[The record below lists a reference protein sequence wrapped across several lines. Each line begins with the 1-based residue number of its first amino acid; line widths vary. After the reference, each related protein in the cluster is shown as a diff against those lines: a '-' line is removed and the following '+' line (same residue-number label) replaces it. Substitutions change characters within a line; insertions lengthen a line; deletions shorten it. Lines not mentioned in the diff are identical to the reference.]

1 MANRDNRVY
10 DSGLVDGASR
20 KERRLANDDA
30 TNMLFGSMTPPM
42 PGMQPSMP
50 YTMRKPAEP
59 GKTPVN
65 VQVVVNNH
73 SRDNSSTANVSSSEE
88 NTQVQFRENYV
99 QGIQTEN
106 GQAFIQGNGNN
117 QSATESQG
125 TTDAYVMQQRL
136 LNEQNADKN
145 FLPTDNMTEE
155 MRQCLEASVANENK
169 QQQEA
174 LHNSAI
180 QQPAYNEQSMQPQT
194 PQYASPFGNQQ
205 GGNMYGSQQPQQPA
219 YGASQPAY
227 NEQPMQPQAPQY
239 ASPFG
244 NQQGS
249 NMYSSQQPQQ
259 PSFGASQPAY
269 NEQPVQPQAP
279 QYASP
284 FGNQQ
289 GSNVYGSQ
297 QPQQPA
303 YGASQPAYNEQLVQ
317 PQAPQYTSPFGNQQG
332 SNMYGSQQPQQGFS
346 NVPYYAE
353 TSRETY
359 NYNGLQRPK
368 ENANIY
374 GKRIISVYSPK
385 GGSGKSSVT
394 KELACAFVRDDAS
407 INGRKPKVLLVDLDF
422 SACDLHTIFS
432 IPPSPN
438 IMSWVNMMRR
448 DIQATGSIPP
458 YDKYTID
465 KFIRH
470 NVHEG
475 LDILVGPP
483 MNQESKLFT
492 VEIVSA
498 ICKNLKACDYD
509 IVIYDN
515 APSKE
520 EETLRIL
527 EQSDDVLCL
536 CTLDTT
542 TIAELSEF
550 LKIARERS
558 FDASKLKLVI
568 NNVPTDSK
576 NIDIFPQD
584 IIDLYDIK
592 PLGQLPHDDN
602 VRLSNNSAYAL
613 LLDKKETPYV
623 KSMKNIANAL
633 VPIYREE
640 KQGLFARLFG
650 KKK

>member
-1 MANRDNRVY
+1 
-10 DSGLVDGASR
+10 
-20 KERRLANDDA
+20 
-30 TNMLFGSMTPPM
+30 
-42 PGMQPSMP
+42 
-50 YTMRKPAEP
+50 
-59 GKTPVN
+59 
-65 VQVVVNNH
+65 
-73 SRDNSSTANVSSSEE
+73 
-88 NTQVQFRENYV
+88 
-99 QGIQTEN
+99 
-106 GQAFIQGNGNN
+106 
-117 QSATESQG
+117 
-125 TTDAYVMQQRL
+125 
-136 LNEQNADKN
+136 
-145 FLPTDNMTEE
+145 
-155 MRQCLEASVANENK
+155 
-169 QQQEA
+169 
-174 LHNSAI
+174 
-180 QQPAYNEQSMQPQT
+180 
-194 PQYASPFGNQQ
+194 
-205 GGNMYGSQQPQQPA
+205 MYGSQQPQQPA

-227 NEQPMQPQAPQY
+227 NEQPQQPQAPQY
-239 ASPFG
+239 A
-244 NQQGS
+244 
-249 NMYSSQQPQQ
+249 
-259 PSFGASQPAY
+259 
-269 NEQPVQPQAP
+269 
-279 QYASP
+279 
-284 FGNQQ
+284 
-289 GSNVYGSQ
+289 
-297 QPQQPA
+297 
-303 YGASQPAYNEQLVQ
+303 
-317 PQAPQYTSPFGNQQG
+317 SPFGNQQG